1 MAYRLSKITT
11 FPNSKNA
18 RKANSIMFVN
28 TKFRN
33 REEELMD
40 DFSMEGN
47 ELSSALQTIASIN
60 QKLGGN
66 KLTLNGV
73 KELLKSVDKSKSI
86 SICDV
91 GCGNGDMLREIAKFG
106 HSNGYQFDLIGID
119 ANAYTIKEAIQLSE
133 NFPNIN
139 YIQENIL
146 HQQTNQV
153 NSDITL
159 FTLTLHHFSD
169 DEINLILQDYL
180 AKSKLGIVINDL
192 HRSSIAYHL
201 FQLVCFVFQLEEM
214 PKKDGLL
221 SILKGFKKEE
231 LIGFSKKINATEQTI
246 QWKWAFRYQWII
258 RK

>member
-1 MAYRLSKITT
+1 MADYLPKIAT
-11 FPNSKNA
+11 FHHSKNT
-18 RKANSIMFVN
+18 RKANSIMFVS

-47 ELSSALQTIASIN
+47 ELKSALQTIASIN

-73 KELLKSVDKSKSI
+73 KKILKSKEKSQPI
-86 SICDV
+86 TICDV

-106 HSNGYQFDLIGID
+106 LSNGYYFNLIGID
-119 ANAYTIKEAIQLSE
+119 ANAFTINEAIKLSKE
-133 NFPNIN
+133 YANIK

-146 HQQTNQV
+146 HKQNNEV
-153 NSDITL
+153 NIDISL
-159 FTLTLHHFSD
+159 FTLTLHHFND
-169 DEINLILQDYL
+169 DEIDMILQEYL

-192 HRSSIAYHL
+192 HRSAISYHL
-201 FQLVCFVFQLEEM
+201 FQLVCFVFQLKEM

-231 LIGFSKKINATEQTI
+231 LIAFSRKINVTSQTI

-258 RK
+258 WK

>member
-1 MAYRLSKITT
+1 
-11 FPNSKNA
+11 
-18 RKANSIMFVN
+18 MFVN

-40 DFSMEGN
+40 DFYMEGN
-47 ELSSALQTIASIN
+47 ELTTALQTIASIN

-73 KELLKSVDKSKSI
+73 KELLKSADKSQSI
-86 SICDV
+86 TICDV
-91 GCGNGDMLREIAKFG
+91 GCGNGDMLREMAKFG
-106 HSNGYQFDLIGID
+106 LSNGYNFNLIGID
-119 ANAYTIKEAIQLSE
+119 ANAFTIKEAIKLSK
-133 NFPNIN
+133 NFSNIN

-146 HQQTNQV
+146 HKQFNEV
-153 NSDITL
+153 KIDIAL

-169 DEINLILQDYL
+169 DEINMILQDYL

-192 HRSSIAYHL
+192 HRSSVAYHL
-201 FQLVCFVFQLEEM
+201 FQLVCFVFKLQEM

-231 LIGFSKKINATEQTI
+231 LIGFSRKINATEQTI

>member
-1 MAYRLSKITT
+1 
-11 FPNSKNA
+11 
-18 RKANSIMFVN
+18 MFVN

-47 ELSSALQTIASIN
+47 ELKSALQTIASIN

-73 KELLKSVDKSKSI
+73 KELLKSADRSKTI
-86 SICDV
+86 NICDV

-106 HSNGYQFDLIGID
+106 LTNGYQFDLIGID
-119 ANAYTIKEAIQLSE
+119 ANAFTIKEAIQLSE

-146 HQQTNQV
+146 HQQISQV
-153 NSDITL
+153 NCDIAL

-169 DEINLILQDYL
+169 NEIDMILQEYL
-180 AKSKLGIVINDL
+180 TKSKLGIVINDL

-201 FQLVCFVFQLEEM
+201 FQLVCFVFQLKEM

-231 LIGFSKKINATEQTI
+231 LIAFSLKINAIEQTI
-246 QWKWAFRYQWII
+246 RWKWAFRYQWII

>member
-1 MAYRLSKITT
+1 
-11 FPNSKNA
+11 
-18 RKANSIMFVN
+18 MFVN

-47 ELSSALQTIASIN
+47 ELTTALQTIVFIN

-66 KLTLNGV
+66 KITINGV
-73 KELLKSVDKSKSI
+73 KELLKSVNKSKPI
-86 SICDV
+86 TIYDV

-106 HSNGYQFDLIGID
+106 LLNGYQFDLIGID
-119 ANAYTIKEAIQLSE
+119 ANAFTIKEAINLSE
-133 NFPNIN
+133 EFTNIS

-146 HQQTNQV
+146 HKQINEV
-153 NSDITL
+153 KIDITL

-169 DEINLILQDYL
+169 DEINMILQDYL
-180 AKSKLGIVINDL
+180 VKSKLGIVINDL

-201 FQLVCFVFQLEEM
+201 FQLVCFVFQLKEM

-231 LIGFSKKINATEQTI
+231 LIAFSKKINASKQII

-258 RK
+258 WK

>member
-1 MAYRLSKITT
+1 
-11 FPNSKNA
+11 
-18 RKANSIMFVN
+18 MFVH

-47 ELSSALQTIASIN
+47 ELSTALQTIASIN

-66 KLTLNGV
+66 KLTLNCV
-73 KELLKSVDKSKSI
+73 KQLLKSVDKSQPI
-86 SICDV
+86 TICDV

-106 HSNGYQFDLIGID
+106 LLNGYHFDLIGID
-119 ANAYTIKEAIQLSE
+119 ANAYTISEAKQLSK

-146 HQQTNQV
+146 HKQKSQV
-153 NSDITL
+153 RFDITL

-192 HRSSIAYHL
+192 HRSAIAYHL
-201 FQLVCFVFQLEEM
+201 FQLVCFVFQLKEM

-231 LIGFSKKINATEQTI
+231 LIGFSKKINAKEQTI

>member
-1 MAYRLSKITT
+1 
-11 FPNSKNA
+11 
-18 RKANSIMFVN
+18 MFVN

-33 REEELMD
+33 REDELMD

-47 ELSSALQTIASIN
+47 ELTSALQTIASIN

-73 KELLKSVDKSKSI
+73 KELLKTVDKSKPI
-86 SICDV
+86 TICDV

-106 HSNGYQFDLIGID
+106 LSNNYHFELIGID
-119 ANAYTIKEAIQLSE
+119 ANTHTIKEAIKLSE
-133 NFPNIN
+133 EFSNIN
-139 YIQENIL
+139 YIQENVL
-146 HQQTNQV
+146 HKQLDKV
-153 NSDITL
+153 NVDITL
-159 FTLTLHHFSD
+159 FTLTLHHFSN
-169 DEINLILQDYL
+169 DEINMILQDSL

-192 HRSSIAYHL
+192 HRNSIAYYL
-201 FQLVCFVFQLEEM
+201 FQLICFIFQLKEM

-231 LIGFSKKINATEQTI
+231 LIAFSRKINATEQTI

>member
-1 MAYRLSKITT
+1 
-11 FPNSKNA
+11 
-18 RKANSIMFVN
+18 MFVN

-40 DFSMEGN
+40 DFSIEGN
-47 ELSSALQTIASIN
+47 ELTSALQTIASIN

-73 KELLKSVDKSKSI
+73 KELLKTVDKSSPI
-86 SICDV
+86 TICDV

-106 HSNGYQFDLIGID
+106 LSNGYNFDLIGID
-119 ANAYTIKEAIQLSE
+119 ANAFTIKEAIKLSE
-133 NFPNIN
+133 EFTNIS

-146 HQQTNQV
+146 HKQTSQV
-153 NSDITL
+153 NIDITL

-169 DEINLILQDYL
+169 DEINMILQDYL
-180 AKSKLGIVINDL
+180 AKSKLGIIINDL

-201 FQLVCFVFQLEEM
+201 FQLVCFIFQLKEM
-214 PKKDGLL
+214 PQKDGLL

-231 LIGFSKKINATEQTI
+231 LIAFSRKINATQQTI

>member
-1 MAYRLSKITT
+1 
-11 FPNSKNA
+11 
-18 RKANSIMFVN
+18 MFVN
-28 TKFRN
+28 TNFRN
-33 REEELMD
+33 RAEELMD

-47 ELSSALQTIASIN
+47 ELKSALQTIASIN

-73 KELLKSVDKSKSI
+73 KELLKFADRSKTI
-86 SICDV
+86 TICDV

-106 HSNGYQFDLIGID
+106 LTNGYQFDLIGID

-146 HQQTNQV
+146 HKQKNQV
-153 NSDITL
+153 NYDITL
-159 FTLTLHHFSD
+159 FTLILHHFSD

-180 AKSKLGIVINDL
+180 ANSKLGIIINDL

-201 FQLVCFVFQLEEM
+201 FQLVCFVFKLQEM

-231 LIGFSKKINATEQTI
+231 LIAFSRKINAIEQTI

>member
-1 MAYRLSKITT
+1 
-11 FPNSKNA
+11 
-18 RKANSIMFVN
+18 MFVH

-40 DFSMEGN
+40 DFSMEGS

-66 KLTLNGV
+66 KLTLNGI
-73 KELLKSVDKSKSI
+73 KELLRSI
-86 SICDV
+86 DTSQPITICDV

-106 HSNGYQFDLIGID
+106 LLNGYQFDLIGID
-119 ANAYTIKEAIQLSE
+119 ANAYTIKEAIQLSK

-146 HQQTNQV
+146 HKQKSQV
-153 NSDITL
+153 RFDITL

-192 HRSSIAYHL
+192 HRSAIAYHL
-201 FQLVCFVFQLEEM
+201 FQLVCFVFQL
-214 PKKDGLL
+214 K
-221 SILKGFKKEE
+221 
-231 LIGFSKKINATEQTI
+231 
-246 QWKWAFRYQWII
+246 
-258 RK
+258 

>member
-1 MAYRLSKITT
+1 ML
-11 FPNSKNA
+11 
-18 RKANSIMFVN
+18 VN

-33 REEELMD
+33 REEEIMD
-40 DFSMEGN
+40 DFSMGGH
-47 ELSSALQTIASIN
+47 ELSTALKTIASIN

-73 KELLKSVDKSKSI
+73 KELLKSVDKSI
-86 SICDV
+86 PITICDV

-106 HSNGYQFDLIGID
+106 LSKGYLFNLIGID
-119 ANAYTIKEAIQLSE
+119 ANAFTIKEAIQLSE

-146 HQQTNQV
+146 QKQKSQV
-153 NSDITL
+153 NFDIAL
-159 FTLTLHHFSD
+159 FTLTLHHFND
-169 DEINLILQDYL
+169 NEINSILQDYL

-192 HRSSIAYHL
+192 HRNAIAYHL
-201 FQLVCFVFQLEEM
+201 FQVVCFVFKLKEM

-221 SILKGFKKEE
+221 SILKGFKKDE
-231 LIGFSKKINATEQTI
+231 LIVYSKKINASKQII

-258 RK
+258 WK

>member
-1 MAYRLSKITT
+1 MLI
-11 FPNSKNA
+11 
-18 RKANSIMFVN
+18 N

-47 ELSSALQTIASIN
+47 ELTSALQTIASIN

-73 KELLKSVDKSKSI
+73 KELLKTVDKSNSI
-86 SICDV
+86 TICDV

-106 HSNGYQFDLIGID
+106 LSNGYHFNLIGID
-119 ANAYTIKEAIQLSE
+119 ANAFTIKEAIKLSK
-133 NFPNIN
+133 NFSNIS

-146 HQQTNQV
+146 YKQNDEV
-153 NSDITL
+153 NSDISL

-169 DEINLILQDYL
+169 DEIQTILNHFLLQ
-180 AKSKLGIVINDL
+180 SKIGIIVNDL
-192 HRSSIAYHL
+192 HRSPIAYRL
-201 FQLVCFVFQLEEM
+201 FQLICFVFQLKEM

-231 LIGFSKKINATEQTI
+231 LIAFSKKINASKQII

-258 RK
+258 WK